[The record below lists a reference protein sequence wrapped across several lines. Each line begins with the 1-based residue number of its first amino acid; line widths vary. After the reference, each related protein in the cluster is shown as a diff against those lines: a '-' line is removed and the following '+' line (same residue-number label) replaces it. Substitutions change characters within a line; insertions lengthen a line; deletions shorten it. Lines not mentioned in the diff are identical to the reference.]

1 MPAPRCEAV
10 KRLVKTLGFSLVEM
24 LVVVLVIVLLT
35 SVVSLNVGS
44 GGSVI
49 ERDQTARRLASL
61 MAHAQ
66 VEAEFSGADHGL
78 YFERLGDLG
87 NVSYRAHW
95 LRHYDQGWAE
105 PKGNMALVEPIIFP
119 EGTELFLTL
128 SSDPDVEIT
137 ARPVDLR
144 PEPQIVFYA
153 SGEVSEGGL
162 ERVEASTG
170 SLLYQFEWD
179 LLARIELLL
188 AGEGESLLASP

>member
-1 MPAPRCEAV
+1 MPAYGCEAV
-10 KRLVKTLGFSLVEM
+10 KRLVKTSGFSLVEM

-44 GGSVI
+44 GGGVI
-49 ERDQTARRLASL
+49 ERDQTARRLAGL
-61 MAHAQ
+61 MAHSQ

-162 ERVEASTG
+162 EWVEASTG

-179 LLARIELLL
+179 LLGQIELLL

>member
-1 MPAPRCEAV
+1 MPASGCEAV
-10 KRLVKTLGFSLVEM
+10 KRLVKTSGFSLVEM

-44 GGSVI
+44 GGGVI
-49 ERDQTARRLASL
+49 ERDQNARRLAGL

-162 ERVEASTG
+162 EWVEASTG

-179 LLARIELLL
+179 LLGRIELLL

>member
-1 MPAPRCEAV
+1 MPATGCEAV

-44 GGSVI
+44 GGGVI
-49 ERDQTARRLASL
+49 ERDQTARRLAGL

-105 PKGNMALVEPIIFP
+105 PKGNMALVEPIMFP

-162 ERVEASTG
+162 EWVEASTG

-179 LLARIELLL
+179 LLGRIELLL

>member
-44 GGSVI
+44 GGGVI
-49 ERDQTARRLASL
+49 ERDQTARRLAGL

-162 ERVEASTG
+162 EWVEASTG

-179 LLARIELLL
+179 LLGRIELLL

>member
-1 MPAPRCEAV
+1 MPVLWREAV
-10 KRLVKTLGFSLVEM
+10 RSPVKTLGFSLIEM

-95 LRHYDQGWAE
+95 LRRYDQGWAE
-105 PKGNMALVEPIIFP
+105 PKGNMALVEPIMFP
-119 EGTELFLTL
+119 DGTELFLTL

-162 ERVEASTG
+162 EWLEASTG
-170 SLLYQFEWD
+170 SLLYQLEWD
-179 LLARIELLL
+179 LLGRIELLL

>member
-1 MPAPRCEAV
+1 MEIGVRGTTNEDMPVLWREAV
-10 KRLVKTLGFSLVEM
+10 RRPVKTLGFSLIEM

-87 NVSYRAHW
+87 NVIKA
-95 LRHYDQGWAE
+95 
-105 PKGNMALVEPIIFP
+105 
-119 EGTELFLTL
+119 
-128 SSDPDVEIT
+128 
-137 ARPVDLR
+137 
-144 PEPQIVFYA
+144 
-153 SGEVSEGGL
+153 
-162 ERVEASTG
+162 
-170 SLLYQFEWD
+170 
-179 LLARIELLL
+179 
-188 AGEGESLLASP
+188 

>member
-1 MPAPRCEAV
+1 MPAPGCEAV
-10 KRLVKTLGFSLVEM
+10 KRLVKTSGFSLVEM

-44 GGSVI
+44 GGGVI
-49 ERDQTARRLASL
+49 ERDQTARRLAGL

-162 ERVEASTG
+162 EWVEASTG

-179 LLARIELLL
+179 LLGRIDLFL

>member
-1 MPAPRCEAV
+1 MPAPGVEAV

-44 GGSVI
+44 GGGVI
-49 ERDQTARRLASL
+49 ERDQTARRLAGL

-162 ERVEASTG
+162 EWVEASTG

-179 LLARIELLL
+179 LLGRIELLL

>member
-1 MPAPRCEAV
+1 MCALWREPMKSHPKA
-10 KRLVKTLGFSLVEM
+10 LGFSLIEM

-95 LRHYDQGWAE
+95 LRRYDQGWAE
-105 PKGNMALVEPIIFP
+105 PKGNMALVEPIMFP
-119 EGTELFLTL
+119 DGTELFLTL

-162 ERVEASTG
+162 EWVEASTG

-179 LLARIELLL
+179 LLGRIELLL

>member
-1 MPAPRCEAV
+1 MPAYGCEAV
-10 KRLVKTLGFSLVEM
+10 KRLVKTSGFSLVEM

-44 GGSVI
+44 GGGVI
-49 ERDQTARRLASL
+49 ERDQTARRLAGL
-61 MAHAQ
+61 MAHSQ

-105 PKGNMALVEPIIFP
+105 PKGNMALVEPIMFP

-162 ERVEASTG
+162 EWVEASTG

-179 LLARIELLL
+179 LLGRIELLL